1 VKVLIISDQN
11 FLGWL
16 KQLQQQ
22 QIEYLEHQYSP
33 LVQIQQWS
41 NLNNGNQ
48 LFESFI
54 TVENYPINSELRG
67 EKIKIVDVQSF
78 SPTNYSFNL
87 TVEFDPDLSMV
98 IDYDC
103 QKFTAT
109 DIYRVLTQLQNLIE
123 NVTNYAEQTLSEIII
138 TTTNP
143 EETEQL
149 LNSFNAD
156 FD

>member
-1 VKVLIISDQN
+1 
-11 FLGWL
+11 
-16 KQLQQQ
+16 
-22 QIEYLEHQYSP
+22 
-33 LVQIQQWS
+33 
-41 NLNNGNQ
+41 
-48 LFESFI
+48 
-54 TVENYPINSELRG
+54 
-67 EKIKIVDVQSF
+67 
-78 SPTNYSFNL
+78 
-87 TVEFDPDLSMV
+87 MV